1 MGNPCEFEL
10 TGYSRSKPP
19 APPQNARGP
28 IELIY
33 INQYVTLVF
42 RDAHADTGKRRRR
55 GGEWLRDLPLA
66 GRGEGPAWWS
76 GRRLLNGIAALY
88 AARLLGFGLCDA
100 ARRRRS
106 ARPRA
111 DLSCGHQRA
120 SGA

>member
-28 IELIY
+28 IELMY

-55 GGEWLRDLPLA
+55 GGEWLRDLPLRA
-66 GRGEGPAWWS
+66 EDPRTWLLRTFALASPMSCSAEERVKKSVFSVFGRV
-76 GRRLLNGIAALY
+76 RRPLA
-88 AARLLGFGLCDA
+88 
-100 ARRRRS
+100 
-106 ARPRA
+106 
-111 DLSCGHQRA
+111 
-120 SGA
+120 